1 MAVPSSGELSLTGI
15 ALEMIQNNYIDYD
28 PMGDGQNN
36 LGETLIGTAPDFP
49 QPTGDNG
56 IYSPIYALYSEDP
69 SHIGPSSNRLAK
81 TRFDVSTPGA
91 GPAASNDPYMLND
104 ASTARAIADVSL
116 AGMSAGAYGFGSRVG
131 HPNSPLNP
139 GPVTSAH
146 SQTYQYGSGKFFTGT
161 EGNSTIAYTIFRGNT
176 DTGGINAF
184 VFASSPY
191 GGDPSET
198 YQYVDPSGDVQPG
211 GAPGGVPVEN
221 EVHPGST
228 DGINTVNPSAN
239 RPSNPSGQ
247 ANMSEW
253 YSYDHDA
260 VALATAGFYASTA
273 LFTGDGGT
281 SLYHYTK
288 NISDFANGDVVNL
301 PSDFSFSLVLMHKQ
315 AASGGQPY
323 NADIQLTGVKYNGA
337 TYTLANPFPANWTP
351 GGFTNWLYAGPG
363 AAYSSQRTTSFD
375 PTPATTAGAETVFNG
390 VPSRTAVHPGSPAP
404 GAAGKWAWQADG
416 EGPSGGTGVPDP
428 TGAFY
433 WESSSGTRRNEWSIL
448 ETPEIADI
456 TNDSITFSM
465 YRFGAAI
472 GTAFMGIRIIE
483 A

>member
-15 ALEMIQNNYIDYD
+15 ALEMVQNNYIAYD

-69 SHIGPSSNRLAK
+69 GHVGPGSNRLAK

-91 GPAASNDPYMLND
+91 GPPSSNDPFMLND
-104 ASTARAIADVSL
+104 ASTARAIADISL

-146 SQTYQYGSGKFFTGT
+146 SQTYQYGTGKFFTGS
-161 EGNSTIAYTIFRGNT
+161 EGNSTISYTIFRGNT

-198 YQYVDPSGDVQPG
+198 YQYVDTSGDVQPG
-211 GAPGGVPVEN
+211 GAPGGVPVES

-228 DGINTVNPSAN
+228 DGINTANPSAN
-239 RPSNPSGQ
+239 RPSDPSGQ

-260 VALATAGFYASTA
+260 VALATAGFHASAA

-288 NISDFANGDVVNL
+288 NISTDIADGNVVNL
-301 PSDFSFSLVLMHKQ
+301 PSDFTFRLVLMHKQ

-323 NADIQLTGVKYNGA
+323 QADLQLTAIKYNGG
-337 TYTLANPFPANWTP
+337 TYPLANPFPSNWTP
-351 GGFTNWLYAGPG
+351 GSETQFLTTMTPPGP
-363 AAYSSQRTTSFD
+363 SSQNTQPFD

-390 VPSRTAVHPGSPAP
+390 IPSRAPVSTAGTP
-404 GAAGKWAWQADG
+404 GKWNWQADG
-416 EGPSGGTGVPDP
+416 EGPSGSTGVPDP
-428 TGAFY
+428 TGGFFF
-433 WESSSGTRRNEWSIL
+433 ESSGPNRRNEWSIL
-448 ETPEIADI
+448 ETTEI
-456 TNDSITFSM
+456 TNLTSDSITFSM
-465 YRFGAAI
+465 YRFGAGL
-472 GTAFMGIRIIE
+472 GTAFMGIRISE